1 MRQEITTGGRE
12 GVRTVAERV
21 ADDDGVRGL
30 FVLAGAA
37 APVEVE
43 GLAPEEWTVDVPVVG
58 GVFPEVIH
66 AGERTDAA
74 TVVVGLPVAPEI
86 QTVTGLSDET
96 AGIRE
101 QLDPTV
107 PARGHETAFVL
118 VDSHADRVG
127 AFVDRLF
134 DTYGVEVT
142 FVGGGAGPLSEPDG
156 PSLFTDAGPVA
167 DGAVV
172 AMTPLS
178 SSVGVHHGWQEI
190 AGPFRVTDSDGRTVR
205 TLDGEPAFERYREVV
220 ADDAGQTPTREEFF
234 ETAKAYPFGISRVGA
249 ETIVR
254 DPYAVGDDG
263 SVDCFG
269 PVPEGEF
276 VHVLHGD
283 PDRLVAAARR
293 ARDDASGKASDG
305 VSDDVADASGK
316 ASGSVSDDVA
326 GASGKASDSVSDDAA
341 DASDDTAD
349 STLLFFDCISR
360 VLFLEDGFSRELD
373 AIGGDSEP
381 AMGALTVGEIANDGH
396 GHLEYYNKTAVVASV
411 TEP

>member
-1 MRQEITTGGRE
+1 MRQEHTTGDE
-12 GVRTVAERV
+12 TVVRAVAERV
-21 ADDDGVRGL
+21 AAEEGVRGL
-30 FVLAGAA
+30 FVLVGAA
-37 APVEVE
+37 APAGVEA
-43 GLAPEEWTVDVPVVG
+43 LAPDQWSVDVPVVG
-58 GVFPEVIH
+58 GVFPEVIR
-66 AGERTDAA
+66 AGERTDTA

-96 AGIRE
+96 AEIRS

-107 PARGHETAFVL
+107 PERGHETAFVL

-156 PSLFTDAGPVA
+156 PSLFTGAGPVT

-172 AMTPLS
+172 AATPLS

-190 AGPFRVTDSDGRTVR
+190 AGPFRVTESDGRTVR
-205 TLDGEPAFERYREVV
+205 TLDSEPAFERYCEVV

-249 ETIVR
+249 ETVVR

-269 PVPEGEF
+269 SVPEGEF
-276 VHVLHGD
+276 VHVLHGE
-283 PDRLVAAARR
+283 PDRLVAAARQ
-293 ARDDASGKASDG
+293 ARDDASDG
-305 VSDDVADASGK
+305 
-316 ASGSVSDDVA
+316 A
-326 GASGKASDSVSDDAA
+326 GD
-341 DASDDTAD
+341 DDT
-349 STLLFFDCISR
+349 LWFFDCISR
-360 VLFLEDGFSRELD
+360 VLFLEDDFSRELA
-373 AIGGDSEP
+373 AIGDDGEP
-381 AMGALTVGEIANDGH
+381 PVGALTVGEIANDGH

-411 TEP
+411 DES